1 MSRQD
6 TEHKTRREHD
16 GPQRTSLSK
25 SNAKL
30 PAVANG
36 STKNSMSLN
45 DRFRELVKELVKDFE
60 MTQANIAALL
70 GCGREHI
77 SNVVNDHKEVS
88 QALVNSLEAHV
99 KLMRKTD
106 PKEVRKN
113 ALLAE
118 IDAAIADLKPDK
130 QTLALQEILHFIG
143 TLKSFG
149 TLRSR

>member
-1 MSRQD
+1 
-6 TEHKTRREHD
+6 
-16 GPQRTSLSK
+16 
-25 SNAKL
+25 
-30 PAVANG
+30 
-36 STKNSMSLN
+36 MSLN